1 MRKAAAGVAALCGLD
16 RTTLYHFQSTFT
28 RGRETEKAYQT
39 PMSE

>member
-28 RGRETEKAYQT
+28 RGRETEREHT
-39 PMSE
+39 TLP